1 MTDGHLGRLLAASL
15 HQAIADELPQR
26 LEFYEHWLHAE
37 GLRDGSIGLA
47 PMSAVIG
54 FLRTEGDAY
63 ERVVT
68 RAGSLSAEWG
78 LSARPALGTQTLRRL
93 PEMFRLRGALRVAD
107 SIARSASPQ
116 SPLVRR
122 TSGLLARVQV
132 TDSLFCAA
140 RGPHA
145 SPLCGFY
152 RALIGRT
159 LELCGVTAIAR
170 FESCRAVDGSGCVV
184 VVEIGPAVA
193 AGEKASA

>member
-1 MTDGHLGRLLAASL
+1 MTEGHLGRLLGASL

-47 PMSAVIG
+47 PMSAVVG

-63 ERVVT
+63 ERVVA
-68 RAGSLSAEWG
+68 RAGTLSAEWG

-93 PEMFRLRGALRVAD
+93 PGIFRLRGALRVAD
-107 SIARSASPQ
+107 AIARSARPQ

-132 TDSLFCAA
+132 TDSLFCAS

-145 SPLCGFY
+145 APLCGFY
-152 RALIGRT
+152 RALISRT
-159 LELCGVTAIAR
+159 LELCGVTAHAR
-170 FESCRAVDGSGCVV
+170 VESCRAVDGSACVV
-184 VVEIGPAVA
+184 IVDA
-193 AGEKASA
+193 ASAVPVERVSA